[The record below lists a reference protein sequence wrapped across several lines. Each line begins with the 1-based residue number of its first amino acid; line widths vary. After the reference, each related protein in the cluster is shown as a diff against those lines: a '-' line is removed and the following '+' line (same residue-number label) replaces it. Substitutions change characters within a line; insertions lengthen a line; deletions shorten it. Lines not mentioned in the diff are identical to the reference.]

1 MSTHIDVERVKRKYR
16 WNARV
21 YDALVQRPTAR
32 LRGRAVE
39 RLALQ
44 RGETALD
51 FGCGTGL
58 SFALLERAVGSEGR
72 IVAIDVSP
80 DMLAVARRK
89 VAENAWRN
97 LETIEVDVDS
107 ARLTPESVD
116 GVLCFYTHDI
126 MTSPRALDVALGAL
140 RPGGRFVAA
149 GVKLVRGRRGVLLN
163 PLTLAVSLPAIT
175 HLAALDRPWALLE
188 ARLGALEIEEH
199 LWGTA
204 YLARGIKPL
213 CAGAGAVSGE
223 RLGVATREQA
233 RFDGPR

>member
-1 MSTHIDVERVKRKYR
+1 MSTHIDVARVKRKYR
-16 WNARV
+16 WNAQV

-32 LRGRAVE
+32 LRALAVE
-39 RLALQ
+39 RLALR

-72 IVAIDVSP
+72 IVAVDVSP
-80 DMLAVARRK
+80 DMLAVARLK

-97 LETIEVDVDS
+97 LETIEADVHI
-107 ARLTPESVD
+107 APLPRESVD

-175 HLAALDRPWALLE
+175 HVAGLDRPWALLE

-204 YLARGIKPL
+204 YLARGIKPSL
-213 CAGAGAVSGE
+213 HRC
-223 RLGVATREQA
+223 RRREQ
-233 RFDGPR
+233 

>member
-16 WNARV
+16 WNAWM

-32 LRGRAVE
+32 LRARAVE
-39 RLALQ
+39 RLALR

-72 IVAIDVSP
+72 VLAVDVSP
-80 DMLAVARRK
+80 DMLAVANSK
-89 VAENAWRN
+89 IVSNAWN
-97 LETIEVDVDS
+97 NFETIEADVES
-107 ARLTPESVD
+107 AALTPESVD

-126 MTSPRALDVALGAL
+126 ITSPRALDVALGAL
-140 RPGGRFVAA
+140 RPGGRVVAA
-149 GVKLVRGRRGVLLN
+149 GVKLAGGLRGTILN
-163 PLTLAVSLPAIT
+163 PLTLAVSFPAIT
-175 HLAALDRPWALLE
+175 HLAGLDRPWALLE

-204 YLARGIKPL
+204 YLARGIKEP
-213 CAGAGAVSGE
+213 CAGAGARE
-223 RLGVATREQA
+223 R
-233 RFDGPR
+233 

>member
-16 WNARV
+16 WNAWV

-32 LRGRAVE
+32 LRALAVE
-39 RLALQ
+39 RLALR
-44 RGETALD
+44 RGETVLD

-72 IVAIDVSP
+72 IVAVDVSP
-80 DMLAVARRK
+80 DMLAVANAK
-89 VAENAWRN
+89 VAENGWRN
-97 LETIEVDVDS
+97 LETTEADVDS
-107 ARLTPESVD
+107 AALPPESVD

-126 MTSPRALDVALGAL
+126 MTSPGALEVALGAL

-149 GVKLVRGRRGVLLN
+149 GVKLVRGLRGALLN

-175 HLAALDRPWALLE
+175 RVAGLDRPWALLE

-204 YLARGIKPL
+204 YLARGIKPP
-213 CAGAGAVSGE
+213 CAGADARE
-223 RLGVATREQA
+223 R
-233 RFDGPR
+233 